1 MPFYF
6 FAGGPVAAGQQY
18 MSWITLN
25 DWVRLA
31 LWAID
36 SPNVSGA
43 VNATAPNPVPS
54 KEFARAIGRAVHR
67 PSWAPVPGFVLRL
80 LFGEMAQNILILGQR
95 VVPKRTME
103 LGFRFEDDQIEAALK
118 RVLG

>member
-1 MPFYF
+1 
-6 FAGGPVAAGQQY
+6 

-25 DWVRLA
+25 DWVRVVM
-31 LWAID
+31 WAVND
-36 SPNVSGA
+36 EKVSGA
-43 VNATAPNPVPS
+43 INATAPNPVPS
-54 KEFARAIGRAVHR
+54 KEFARAIGHSVHR
-67 PSWAPVPGFVLRL
+67 PSWAPVPGFVLRM

-103 LGFRFEDDQIEAALK
+103 LGFTFEDEQIEPALL

>member
-1 MPFYF
+1 
-6 FAGGPVAAGQQY
+6 
-18 MSWITLN
+18 
-25 DWVRLA
+25 
-31 LWAID
+31 
-36 SPNVSGA
+36 
-43 VNATAPNPVPS
+43 VPS